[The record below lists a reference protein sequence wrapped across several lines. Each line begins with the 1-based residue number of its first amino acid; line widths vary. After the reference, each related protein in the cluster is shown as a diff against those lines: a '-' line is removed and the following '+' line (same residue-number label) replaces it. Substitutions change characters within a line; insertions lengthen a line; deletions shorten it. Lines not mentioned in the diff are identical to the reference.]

1 MAIIGTVPDV
11 EVGSH
16 FPNRQALHDADMHRG
31 LMRGIAPAGS
41 SIVLSGGFVD
51 DEDDGDEI
59 IYTGEGGRDPNTG
72 RQIADQTLTGG
83 NLALAE
89 NYVEGLPVRVVR
101 GHNLD
106 SDFAPSEGYR
116 YDGLYRIDSYWKEK
130 GQDGF
135 VIYRYRL
142 NRLGSQPLLRATTDE
157 ALLRESSPQP
167 QGNRTPG
174 RVQVTTTRIIRSTAI
189 GNEIKRLYD
198 STCQVCGKRLN
209 TPAGAYAECCHIRP
223 LGKPHSGPD
232 TLENVLCLCA
242 NCHVLFDKHA
252 LKINDDLTIAGTGN
266 ALRTVEGHNIGRAH
280 LAYHRS
286 LANA

>member
-1 MAIIGTVPDV
+1 MAIIGAVPDV

-106 SDFAPSEGYR
+106 SDFAPREP
-116 YDGLYRIDSYWKEK
+116 
-130 GQDGF
+130 
-135 VIYRYRL
+135 L
-142 NRLGSQPLLRATTDE
+142 N
-157 ALLRESSPQP
+157 
-167 QGNRTPG
+167 
-174 RVQVTTTRIIRSTAI
+174 
-189 GNEIKRLYD
+189 K
-198 STCQVCGKRLN
+198 
-209 TPAGAYAECCHIRP
+209 AG
-223 LGKPHSGPD
+223 
-232 TLENVLCLCA
+232 V
-242 NCHVLFDKHA
+242 
-252 LKINDDLTIAGTGN
+252 
-266 ALRTVEGHNIGRAH
+266 
-280 LAYHRS
+280 
-286 LANA
+286 

>member
-116 YDGLYRIDSYWKEK
+116 YDGLYRIDSYWKDK

-142 NRLGSQPLLRATTDE
+142 NRLGAQPLLRATTDE

-189 GNEIKRLYD
+189 GSEVKRLYD

-286 LANA
+286 LADA

>member
-31 LMRGIAPAGS
+31 LLRGIAPAGS

-189 GNEIKRLYD
+189 GNEVKRLYD
-198 STCQVCGKRLN
+198 STCQVCDKRLN

-286 LANA
+286 LADA